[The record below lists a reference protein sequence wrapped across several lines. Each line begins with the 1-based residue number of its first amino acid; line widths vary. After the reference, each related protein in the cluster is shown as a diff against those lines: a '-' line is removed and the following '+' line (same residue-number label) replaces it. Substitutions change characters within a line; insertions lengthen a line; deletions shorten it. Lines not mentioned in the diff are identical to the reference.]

1 MQFMPVKLMRL
12 STIFASMPMLLRWG
26 YYCCCC
32 CLGQRL
38 VCVCVFFDSFYFSP
52 QGCCTIN
59 FIGFTSLYF
68 PTYLF
73 QSRKKKTNERTNEYI
88 RRLLT
93 YKPKLFAHGI
103 GKENW
108 SPKMI
113 SISNMNTNA
122 HDLHISRKRKRKQHK
137 RMFDSSTVISSF
149 SHIKCYWSTV
159 VITVLASGWFFEDKM
174 VLFYRIINRW
184 PENFTLLPADES
196 MKCRSLRLKM
206 QLKTFS
212 TKKFK

>member
-1 MQFMPVKLMRL
+1 MRIYAIYAGETDATLNHFCFHANAVEMRL
-12 STIFASMPMLLRWG
+12 LLLLLLFGPKTR
-26 YYCCCC
+26 
-32 CLGQRL
+32 

-73 QSRKKKTNERTNEYI
+73 QSREKKTNERTYEYI

-103 GKENW
+103 DKENW

-149 SHIKCYWSTV
+149 SHIKCY
-159 VITVLASGWFFEDKM
+159 
-174 VLFYRIINRW
+174 
-184 PENFTLLPADES
+184 
-196 MKCRSLRLKM
+196 
-206 QLKTFS
+206 
-212 TKKFK
+212 